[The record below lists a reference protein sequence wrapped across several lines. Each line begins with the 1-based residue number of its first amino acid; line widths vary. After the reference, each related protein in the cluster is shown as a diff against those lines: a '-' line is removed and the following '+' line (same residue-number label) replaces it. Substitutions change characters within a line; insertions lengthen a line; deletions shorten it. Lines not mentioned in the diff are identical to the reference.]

1 VPATIPRY
9 QRRLVLA
16 TAGPT
21 PLTELDFSR
30 PMTASQYLH
39 LMNVHALMRLRA
51 DASKYSLGFLWWL
64 LEPLLWVAV
73 FYVVFNLILE
83 SGRKSGD
90 FIVFLA
96 CGKFAFLW
104 FSKAVIQASNS
115 IVTSQGLVGKI
126 NVPKTLFPMAA
137 IHESVYRQSTVY
149 LLLVAIL
156 LASGYMPGLVWLWLA
171 PVILVTW
178 LMIVGCGLVGAYLVC
193 VWRDFQKIIP
203 LAMTFLLFT
212 SGIFWDVRA
221 LGSEEKTQ
229 LLLTVNPL
237 AFILDAH
244 RQVLMVGAAPDPGH
258 LLAVGVGFGA
268 VALLTAMAMKRHT
281 RYLALKVLT

>member
-1 VPATIPRY
+1 MLTIASTAPR
-9 QRRLVLA
+9 A
-16 TAGPT
+16 
-21 PLTELDFSR
+21 SR
-30 PMTASQYLH
+30 VSAYMTYSQYLR

-51 DASKYSLGFLWWL
+51 DAARYTLGVLWWL

-73 FYVVFNLILE
+73 FFVVFNLILD

-126 NVPKTLFPMAA
+126 NVPKSLFPMSA

-149 LLLVAIL
+149 LLLVLIL
-156 LASGYMPGLVWLWLA
+156 LVAGYAPGPVWLWMI
-171 PVILVTW
+171 PVIGVTW
-178 LMIVGCGLVGAYLVC
+178 LMIVACGLVGAYLVC

-212 SGIFWDVRA
+212 SGIFWDIRA
-221 LGSEEKTQ
+221 LGSAEKTQ
-229 LLLTVNPL
+229 LLLAINPL

-244 RQVLMVGAAPDPGH
+244 RQVLMVGAAPDATH
-258 LLAVGVGFGA
+258 LLAVGIGFA
-268 VALLTAMAMKRHT
+268 ALALLTGAAMKRHT